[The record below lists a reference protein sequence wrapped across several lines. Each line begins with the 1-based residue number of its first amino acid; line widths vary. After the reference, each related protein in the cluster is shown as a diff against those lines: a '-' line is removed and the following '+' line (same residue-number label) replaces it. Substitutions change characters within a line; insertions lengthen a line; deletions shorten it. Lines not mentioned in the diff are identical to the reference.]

1 MTVQPRLCWT
11 WSETPKTGFL
21 TTQLISFQAFDRLLQ
36 RNEKLHSA
44 IRDKVEKED
53 ENIGDI
59 SDIPNADI
67 SDISGIK
74 SELDI
79 KAEPEDAQGSEVKV
93 EPKVDDSGTEAKVKE
108 EQSEVKT
115 ETGQWCELLH
125 EKTCLSGFPTRSD
138 TNRAVQPQKL
148 ARGLKF

>member
-1 MTVQPRLCWT
+1 M
-11 WSETPKTGFL
+11 E
-21 TTQLISFQAFDRLLQ
+21 
-36 RNEKLHSA
+36 N
-44 IRDKVEKED
+44 ED

-93 EPKVDDSGTEAKVKE
+93 EPKVEDSGTEAKVKE
-108 EQSEVKT
+108 EQAEVKT
-115 ETGQWCELLH
+115 ETGQ
-125 EKTCLSGFPTRSD
+125 
-138 TNRAVQPQKL
+138 
-148 ARGLKF
+148 